1 MNVNH
6 LNTATSLLSILQPEK
21 FAALCEAF
29 DSPPTSAA
37 LAAEIDRHLARW
49 QKIVD
54 CAGVKFA
61 MELGSTLTVPA
72 PAQFEPAANDP
83 SPTQPK
89 ATTTH
94 TMGNWI
100 RESYRE
106 DPEFA
111 LNDAQRTLGC
121 FHDILGNFPASFKD
135 LTGINPDNMTG
146 FLRLV
151 MAQFPEA

>member
-1 MNVNH
+1 MNANH
-6 LNTATSLLSILQPEK
+6 LNTVSILQPEK

-72 PAQFEPAANDP
+72 PAQFEPAANDQN
-83 SPTQPK
+83 PTSAYDRDQQNRM
-89 ATTTH
+89 A
-94 TMGNWI
+94 
-100 RESYRE
+100 
-106 DPEFA
+106 DA
-111 LNDAQRTLGC
+111 LYSLNCLSDVLCHIDQGRRGLGC
-121 FHDILGNFPASFKD
+121 LDSENLS
-135 LTGINPDNMTG
+135 G

-151 MAQFPEA
+151 IAQFPET